1 MADSREHSVPQGQL
15 GPGGD
20 IQTNDG
26 LAELSSQEISNALL
40 RTSLKGEILRVD
52 RSSVRQCLAN
62 QRACSQVE
70 GNVGYLQSYQT
81 PCGSKTL
88 PVSEL
93 VQ

>member
-1 MADSREHSVPQGQL
+1 MADSGNILFPPGMGQL

-26 LAELSSQEISNALL
+26 LAELSNQEISNALL

-62 QRACSQVE
+62 QRACSQQLKEMSGTSRVIKRHAAPRHC
-70 GNVGYLQSYQT
+70 Q
-81 PCGSKTL
+81 
-88 PVSEL
+88 
-93 VQ
+93 